1 MGDVLLFDT
10 KVISAWLLETY
21 KPAGEVTPAFT
32 GRPHGD
38 NKWEDL
44 EITAAI
50 ETLLETIVSL
60 FLHGRDAAEAGLD
73 FNQIA
78 YVSRQRTRADSIL
91 SWLEDRF
98 TPEGR

>member
-1 MGDVLLFDT
+1 MLPNRNKTVETKAYGKLPANQLRNLGLFDT

-50 ETLLETIVSL
+50 ETPARNDCQSVPLWARCRR
-60 FLHGRDAAEAGLD
+60 GR
-73 FNQIA
+73 
-78 YVSRQRTRADSIL
+78 S
-91 SWLEDRF
+91 
-98 TPEGR
+98 